1 MKAITKSGNVYD
13 VKFLNTKDP
22 FCLYLCEKDGG
33 MLSWRDF
40 DGLINISGEW
50 YHCLMET
57 VIFNNE
63 VIPAVRLRQDA
74 KVALGLNTKEKVYIR
89 LDSTPKEEFNAFY
102 RELLKSIK
110 EKAKELSFTYIEF
123 TDDFICGSDCAEN
136 DGFLYFNEKALN
148 ILNAFKAIDKFE
160 DRLEFTSCFE
170 GNDTTYRVDSTNMDK
185 LFALAGPKLKEIEA
199 KREAKREER
208 RRKEEKIRR
217 VREAIEN
224 GAIFFHCE
232 SAPHD
237 EDLSEAILTR
247 PCPNSGSFTLTHRI
261 PAEVFS
267 KIKKFGVYYDH
278 DFLEECDMFWSAPG
292 WRFGKEAIETLL
304 RDNFKVFVD
313 YEEVSLTED

>member
-1 MKAITKSGNVYD
+1 MKAITKNGTVYD

-22 FCLYLCEKDGG
+22 FCLYLCEKDGRI
-33 MLSWRDF
+33 LSWRDF

-50 YHCLMET
+50 YHCLMEAG
-57 VIFNNE
+57 ISNNE
-63 VIPAVRLRQDA
+63 VIPFVRLCQDA
-74 KVALGLNTKEKVYIR
+74 KVALGLNTKKKVCIR

-102 RELLKSIK
+102 RDLLKSIK

-123 TDDFICGSDCAEN
+123 TDDFICGSDCSEN
-136 DGFLYFNEKALN
+136 YRFLYFNEKALN

-160 DRLEFTSCFE
+160 DRMKFTSCFE
-170 GNDTTYRVDSTNMDK
+170 GHDTTYRVDSTNMDK
-185 LFALAGPKLKEIEA
+185 LFALAAQKLKEIE
-199 KREAKREER
+199 E
-208 RRKEEKIRR
+208 RKEKDAIKNEKIRR
-217 VREAIEN
+217 VKEAIEN
-224 GAIFFHCE
+224 GAISFHCE

-247 PCPNSGSFTLTHRI
+247 PCPNSGSFILTHRI

-267 KIKKFGVYYDH
+267 KIKKFGVYYDD

-292 WRFGKEAIETLL
+292 WRFRKEAIETLL